1 MNLVEA
7 AFIQVSGFQISP
19 QPLEH
24 SVDLVAKKMKA
35 TENHFFF
42 FNSAESLIQN
52 EIVFVLEVLEEE
64 GET

>member
-42 FNSAESLIQN
+42 FFFNSAESLI
-52 EIVFVLEVLEEE
+52 
-64 GET
+64 